1 MAQPPVA
8 DPRPPRRKLTFRR
21 LSGLDRSGPPP
32 AETLAG
38 RPLNPWTIP
47 NAIVVLRLLGIP
59 VFLAVAFHSHDGT
72 TVTGAL
78 LYLGLALSDYADG
91 IAARVLRSYSR
102 LGAILDPLVDRL
114 LVVAGLVVCWHYET
128 LPRWAL
134 AVLVARELFM
144 LGVARYGMRHRL
156 ELRINWPGRAGV
168 WFTLGAPFWA
178 MMDVRLLA
186 LAGLYVG
193 LVLAI
198 WSAALYV
205 RDGQMQLRD
214 RPSS

>member
-8 DPRPPRRKLTFRR
+8 DPQPPKRKLTFRR

-32 AETLAG
+32 PETLAG

-47 NAIVVLRLLGIP
+47 NAIVVLRLLGVP
-59 VFLAVAFHSHDGT
+59 VFLVVAFSSGDGT
-72 TVTGAL
+72 TVVGAL

-91 IAARVLRSYSR
+91 IAARVLSSYSR

-114 LVVAGLVVCWHYET
+114 LVVAGLVLCWHYET

-134 AVLVARELFM
+134 AVLVAREVFM
-144 LGVARYGMRHRL
+144 LGVARYGMKHSL
-156 ELRINWPGRAGV
+156 ELRINWPGRAGI

-178 MMDVRLLA
+178 MMDIRLLA
-186 LAGLYVG
+186 LAGLYIG
-193 LVLAI
+193 LVLTL
-198 WSAALYV
+198 WSTVLYV
-205 RDGQMQLRD
+205 RDGRLQLSD